1 MQKDE
6 VLADWASIKERIGEL
21 FDDAISGKW
30 KGKPVSVGSIT
41 SEGKAFLESLSGSKM
56 KDSVDF
62 VLNPS
67 DLIHIFKEHWGDNEK
82 NKDAN
87 SPLGR
92 EDILNIIDVIK
103 QPESII
109 YLGNDGNSG
118 AKYAFL
124 KQSDEGS
131 YNLIEVYGDRKG
143 NLTAKTYYKTKRGVS
158 QRAIVLEKES
168 LHSTSE
174 TTGAT
179 SSCAKIPIL
188 IDSPKNQKE

>member
-6 VLADWASIKERIGEL
+6 VIADWASIMERIGEL

-30 KGKPVSVGSIT
+30 KGKPVSVGIT